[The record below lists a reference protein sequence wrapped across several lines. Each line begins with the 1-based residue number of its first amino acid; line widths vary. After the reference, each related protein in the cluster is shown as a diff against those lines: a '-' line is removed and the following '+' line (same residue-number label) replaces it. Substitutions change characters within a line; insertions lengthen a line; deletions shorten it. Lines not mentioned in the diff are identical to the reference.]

1 MSEVEITYREHSQ
14 APRLIMAVM
23 SGKNLTA
30 ERIAELKRL
39 VSLLVR
45 QMEEEKI

>member
-1 MSEVEITYREHSQ
+1 VSEIEITYREHSRS
-14 APRLIMAVM
+14 PRLIMAVM
-23 SGKNLTA
+23 SAKDLTA